1 MEALLQLLRPLFAPA
16 FTLWGSPASWLE
28 LIALVLS
35 LAMVALNM
43 RVNPLGW
50 PLAIVSSL
58 LYFLVFWDS
67 RLYGEASLQIFFAI
81 VALWGWWQW
90 LRGHRAG
97 SSAPLQIA
105 QLDARGV
112 AITAVGWAV
121 TWLACALLLRTI
133 TDSDVPWADGFVTAG
148 SVVGT
153 VLLGRKFIE
162 NWPIWL
168 IVNAASVALFAY
180 KGLTLTV
187 VLYVIFFGLA
197 IWGWIGWRERLARS
211 EMVSR

>member
-1 MEALLQLLRPLFAPA
+1 MLDTA
-16 FTLWGSPASWLE
+16 FTLLGTAVTWLE
-28 LIALVLS
+28 VIAFVLA
-35 LAMVALNM
+35 LANIACNVFEIHW
-43 RVNPLGW
+43 GW
-50 PLAIVSSL
+50 PLTIIASV
-58 LYFLVFWDS
+58 LYAWLFYAS
-67 RLYGEASLQIFFAI
+67 KLYGEASVNVFFA
-81 VALWGWWQW
+81 VAALWGWWQW

>member
-1 MEALLQLLRPLFAPA
+1 MLDTA
-16 FTLWGSPASWLE
+16 FTLLGTAVTWLE
-28 LIALVLS
+28 VIAFVLA
-35 LAMVALNM
+35 LANIACNVYEIHW
-43 RVNPLGW
+43 GW
-50 PLAIVSSL
+50 PLTIIASV
-58 LYFLVFWDS
+58 LYAWLFYAS
-67 RLYGEASLQIFFAI
+67 KLYGEASVNVFFA
-81 VALWGWWQW
+81 VAALWGWWQW